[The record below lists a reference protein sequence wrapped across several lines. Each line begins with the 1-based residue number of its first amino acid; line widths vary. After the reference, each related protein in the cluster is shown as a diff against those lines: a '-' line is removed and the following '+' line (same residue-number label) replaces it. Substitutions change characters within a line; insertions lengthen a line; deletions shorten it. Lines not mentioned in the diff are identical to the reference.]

1 MTKPFSQCSL
11 PDLAYEISLSARAAA
26 SLLLPRLADKKQVTA
41 VLQRHPRVRGAS
53 GLVCTGTAENE
64 RAWCRMLRD
73 LLSASGAAVS
83 DAVLL
88 RVYNACKYCARLGRV
103 RISDA
108 AAVGPVGGAVAD
120 ISGAARAAQA
130 EAQPPPSHTV
140 TGSAASACSIPKVK
154 LGIKALNVD
163 SEEIAANSCQ
173 VTDADCVAFA
183 ARMKTGE
190 ISRLKRLYLVRFI
203 VFIAVREGRHEFCR
217 ATTKSATRERRL
229 LMPLCN
235 RTAACRGWTL

>member
-53 GLVCTGTAENE
+53 GLVCNGTAES
-64 RAWCRMLRD
+64 RQAWCSMLRD
-73 LLSASGAAVS
+73 LLGASGAAVS

-88 RVYNACKYCARLGRV
+88 RIYNACKDCACRGHVRL
-103 RISDA
+103 SDT
-108 AAVGPVGGAVAD
+108 AAVGPVGGAVED
-120 ISGAARAAQA
+120 ISGVACA
-130 EAQPPPSHTV
+130 AQPPPV

-154 LGIKALNVD
+154 LGKKELNVD

-203 VFIAVREGRHEFCR
+203 VFIAVHEGRHEFCST
-217 ATTKSATRERRL
+217 ATKSATKERRL
-229 LMPLCN
+229 LLPLCR
-235 RTAACRGWTL
+235 RTAACSRWAL